1 MYRCEEPNCGKEF
14 VSRQAWAG
22 HRFHTHQ
29 IKGAL
34 PDKAE
39 FRAARNGAKR
49 KYVKKGQM
57 TNSLVGLHS
66 LTDELQRIQTCIT
79 TYESLS
85 SEARDFVDAY
95 FTKAL

>member
-1 MYRCEEPNCGKEF
+1 MGGTQVPY
-14 VSRQAWAG
+14 
-22 HRFHTHQ
+22 T
-29 IKGAL
+29 
-34 PDKAE
+34 PDQRRTARKAE